1 MSQVN
6 VTSRQAAD
14 CLGMLRTVSGPIV
27 ASDLAQRLFLSG
39 SRETQRR
46 HVRAIVKQ
54 LRDDGHMIVATLQG
68 GYALTKDAAIGRE
81 YLDGRQ
87 IDAKRILGKT
97 HKEKRMLADR
107 LGQGLLFRPV
117 ISGAG

>member
-1 MSQVN
+1 MDKTA
-6 VTSRQAAD
+6 VTTNETAE
-14 CLGMLRTVSGPIV
+14 CLRILRTVMEPIV
-27 ASDLAQRLFLSG
+27 AADLAQRLFLPG

-68 GYALTKDAAIGRE
+68 GYALTKDAAIWRE